1 LVKTRTFFNQLDN
14 DRMVAAI
21 AAAERTTSGEIRVY
35 VSRRDVANAQQS
47 AVRAFERLG
56 MHKTKLRN
64 AVLIYVAPKSQ
75 RFAIIGD
82 EAVHAKCG
90 QPFWDAVA
98 AGMSERFRSGDM
110 TGAIV
115 HGIENAGKRLA
126 RHFPRSRDDIDEL
139 PDTIAGNL

>member
-1 LVKTRTFFNQLDN
+1 VRTRAFFNQLDSK
-14 DRMVAAI
+14 RMVAAI

-35 VSRRDVANAQQS
+35 VSRRNVAQAQPS

-64 AVLIYVAPKSQ
+64 AVLIYVAPRTQ

-90 QPFWDAVA
+90 QPFWEEVA
-98 AGMSERFRSGDM
+98 AGMSKRFRSGDI
-110 TGAIV
+110 TGAMV
-115 HGIENAGKRLA
+115 HGIENAGQLLA
-126 RHFPRSRDDIDEL
+126 RHFPRSPDDINEL
-139 PDTIAGNL
+139 PDTITGL